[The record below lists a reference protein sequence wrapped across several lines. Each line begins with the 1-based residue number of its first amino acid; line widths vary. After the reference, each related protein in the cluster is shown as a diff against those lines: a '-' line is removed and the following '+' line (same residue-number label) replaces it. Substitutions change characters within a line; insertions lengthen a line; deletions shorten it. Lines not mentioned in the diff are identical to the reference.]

1 MTHTVLENPYDRRR
15 AKDKKNKE
23 HRKLKIAIIL
33 VPAIGASNLY
43 LNGKKNNDWGYAPD
57 HKWLMAKNY
66 VIDSQAVANYL
77 RKNALTWKPLTGD
90 SSGWNQV
97 HTGTYQAFLQDC
109 KTYPK
114 FPFEPLVYAIGYNFF
129 QSNLKSADTI
139 LQRTEQILKESKAD
153 GFIYITHSMGA
164 LPVRAALKKVELDR
178 QLKLDEK
185 HNDDPSFSFIETFG
199 NLVYQKCFGVIHV
212 AAPNLGAPEA
222 YLRFHRGV
230 SSENAGLAE
239 RFVLGKDGFGFTVQ
253 SCFIPSMCEILPVG
267 QYANQTIDSANPDQS
282 GISALRNSLLKLA
295 EDSLGKSNIGFKGI
309 NGLDKEVCLRSLRQ
323 NLYDAHIFHK
333 FLGDYIFP
341 RTKVVVLLGNKT
353 VQSVTT
359 KLEPRFT
366 YDDGDEKLDDGDGT
380 VTEKSQKAYVK
391 NEDIRE
397 ITPNNKKLTH
407 GSPFK
412 KLGKTEGVFDAIYD
426 LLIDLFKTH
435 AINIDFSSDEFHS
448 TLSSQSFSLEID
460 KQPILL
466 NGEKVIFD
474 KAVATTPVTLKPKT
488 THR

>member
-1 MTHTVLENPYDRRR
+1 MTYH
-15 AKDKKNKE
+15 DKAKNKA
-23 HRKLKIAIIL
+23 KNKAKIAIIL

-43 LNGKKNNDWGYAPD
+43 PNGKKNGNSGYAPD
-57 HKWLMAKNY
+57 YAWLMRIYMK
-66 VIDSQAVANYL
+66 DSQAIANDL
-77 RKNALTWKPLTGD
+77 RKNALKWKPWTGD

-97 HTGTYQAFLQDC
+97 HQGTYQAFLQDC
-109 KTYPK
+109 QTYSQ

-164 LPVRAALKKVELDR
+164 LPVRAAFRKVEFDR
-178 QLKLDEK
+178 RLQKLDEQ
-185 HNDDPSFSFIETFG
+185 HDNPSFSFIEPLG
-199 NLVYQKCFGVIHV
+199 NLVYQKCIGVIHV

-230 SSENAGLAE
+230 SRENAGLAE

-267 QYANQTIDSANPDQS
+267 QYANETIESANPNKS
-282 GISALRNSLLKLA
+282 GIYALHNSLLKLA
-295 EDSLGKSNIGFKGI
+295 EDSLDKSKTGFDGI
-309 NGLDKEVCLRSLRQ
+309 NGLDKEVCLRSLEQ
-323 NLYDAHIFHK
+323 NLHNAHSFHD

-366 YDDGDEKLDDGDGT
+366 YDDGEETFDDGDGT
-380 VTEKSQKAYVK
+380 VTEKSQKAYVE

-412 KLGKTEGVFDAIYD
+412 ELGKTEGVFDAIYD

-435 AINIDFSSDEFHS
+435 QTKINFNSDEFDS
-448 TLSSQSFSLEID
+448 TLSSQSFSLGMD
-460 KQPILL
+460 KQPIFV

-474 KAVATTPVTLKPKT
+474 KAVATTPVTIEPKT